1 MAVYEVSISGR
12 LPARLADAL
21 RGAGWTIV
29 SRAGETAV
37 LRSIRGSDPALI
49 FELVDITAG
58 SGIVLTRIDQVPD
71 S

>member
-1 MAVYEVSISGR
+1 M
-12 LPARLADAL
+12 
-21 RGAGWTIV
+21 
-29 SRAGETAV
+29 

-71 S
+71 C